1 MERNKKL
8 RGKRYIA
15 LTRCSSAAQIDTSI
29 SAQNA
34 LVERFAQ
41 EHGMVCAGVVELAG
55 VSGSVPGI
63 RTDIDEIIQ
72 RKRERNDFDVVLL
85 QDATR
90 FTRAG
95 IAHGMKLLYEL
106 RAAGIQE
113 VFVMDDAPEGEE
125 GDAYRCFQFLSG
137 KKQIDTMS
145 LNVAR
150 GLSAALKE
158 NRTAHCKAPPYGVD
172 RLYTAPDGT
181 PKHII
186 RNLPDRTQVKL
197 DPNTRAV
204 IEKFGRSEGR
214 GVPAHYIKQ
223 KTERIDLI
231 PGDPDRVSVVREI
244 FERYHRDGWGY
255 ARIAENLNDRGV
267 PSPSGRL
274 WYAVT
279 VRGILL
285 NPIYL
290 GKGLANVFTSAL
302 YYMRGHDGP
311 VERRATLA
319 QTSEGIPPRQVRPQ
333 TDWFER
339 PEPALAGFLDESI
352 RPVAEAKQQARL
364 DAFAAGQ
371 TQRRYR
377 SRHTESDFILT
388 GILVAKQGGHAM
400 SGRRTGKPGYKW
412 RSYQIGRAVAAPSG
426 KVPKTMIGA
435 EPLEQAIVR
444 ALQLV
449 LAEADHLRESIERI
463 AREQLR
469 GKRHRDDEVTKLNS
483 ERETL
488 VERMRYALMSLDEVG
503 REALKADLQAWQT
516 RIRTIDNEI
525 RSITRARPVTNDPG
539 RIADSVCTAL
549 RSLGEEL
556 PNLAPAALR
565 EVLKMFVSKLEVD
578 LETKQVDVEFAVP
591 DWSRVDLRQ
600 VCLNDGLACKTEGQ
614 AHLALTVSRKL
625 IRYQRAY
632 GIIDFA
638 A

>member
-1 MERNKKL
+1 MREKKL
-8 RGKRYIA
+8 KGKRYIA
-15 LTRCSSAAQIDTSI
+15 LVRCSSAAQIDTSI

-63 RTDIDEIIQ
+63 RTDIDEIIR
-72 RKRERNDFDVVLL
+72 RKREQNDFDVVLM

-113 VFVMDDAPEGEE
+113 VFVKDDAPEGEE
-125 GDAYRCFQFLSG
+125 GDAIRALQFLSG

-172 RLYTAPDGT
+172 RLYTTPDGT

-186 RNLPDRTQVKL
+186 RNLPDGTQVKL
-197 DPNTRAV
+197 DAGTRAV
-204 IEKFGRSEGR
+204 IETFGQNEPS
-214 GVPAHYIKQ
+214 GVPNHYIKQ
-223 KTERIDLI
+223 KTERIVLI
-231 PGDPDRVSVVREI
+231 PGDPDRVCVVRAI
-244 FERYHRDGWGY
+244 FERHHRDGWGY
-255 ARIAENLNDRGV
+255 GRIAQELNDRGI
-267 PSPSGRL
+267 PSPSGKL
-274 WYAVT
+274 WYTST
-279 VRGILL
+279 VRSILL
-285 NPIYL
+285 NPTYL

-319 QTSEGIPPRQVRPQ
+319 QTSEGLPPRQVRPQ

-364 DAFAAGQ
+364 DAIAAGR

-377 SRHTESDFILT
+377 SRHTDSEFILT
-388 GILVAKQGGHAM
+388 GILTAKQGGHTM
-400 SGRRTGKPGYKW
+400 SGRRTGKPGHKW
-412 RSYQIGRAVAAPSG
+412 RSYAISKAFTSPSSTL
-426 KVPKTMIGA
+426 PRTMIGA
-435 EPLEQAIVR
+435 EPLEQAVVR
-444 ALQLV
+444 ALELV
-449 LAEADHLRESIERI
+449 LLETDRLRERVEQI
-463 AREQLR
+463 AAEQLHR
-469 GKRHRDDEVTKLNS
+469 EGHRDDEVTKLNS
-483 ERETL
+483 ERDTL
-488 VERMRYALMSLDEVG
+488 VKRMRSALTLLDDVG
-503 REALKADLQAWQT
+503 REALKTDLQKWQA

-525 RSITRARPVTNDPG
+525 RSITGARPVADDPAA
-539 RIADSVCTAL
+539 IADAVCVKLRAL
-549 RSLGEEL
+549 GAELSSL
-556 PNLAPAALR
+556 PPAALR
-565 EVLKMFVSKLEVD
+565 EVLKVFVSKLEVD
-578 LETKQVDVEFAVP
+578 LQTKAVEVEFAVP
-591 DWSRVDLRQ
+591 DWSKGNLAQ
-600 VCLNDGLACKTEGQ
+600 VCLNGSLACKADGQ
-614 AHLALTVSRKL
+614 AHPLLRIGRRL
-625 IRYQRAY
+625 LWQRASY
-632 GIIDFA
+632 RICDFA